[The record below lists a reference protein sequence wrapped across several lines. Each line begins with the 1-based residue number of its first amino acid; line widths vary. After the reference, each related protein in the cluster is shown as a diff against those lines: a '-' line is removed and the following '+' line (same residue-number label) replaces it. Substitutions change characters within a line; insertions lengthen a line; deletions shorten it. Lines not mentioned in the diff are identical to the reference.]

1 MRTALTS
8 ILALLFCLA
17 TVAVEAQR
25 GGGYRIGP
33 KDQLRISVFEEP
45 ELGGDVRVSERGTIN
60 LPPVGEVNVQG
71 KTSDGL
77 ELHLKTVLEEKYF
90 QRATVSV
97 QVLEFRSKP
106 ISVIGAVNRPGEL
119 GFSGRWTLLEAI
131 TAVGG
136 LAPNHGDVIHVL
148 RRADNGL
155 TDQVEIPV
163 DALMVRTNP
172 SFNIPIFAND
182 LINIPPAVA
191 ITVYCL
197 GEVKQPGAL
206 DFKSTGRI
214 SLLAAI
220 ARAGGLTER
229 ASNKITVKRTEKRT
243 GKEEEFHL
251 DFKRILGGKETD
263 FTLQQGDL
271 VVVKESFF

>member
-1 MRTALTS
+1 MRAVLYLGLTLLMYLAALP
-8 ILALLFCLA
+8 A
-17 TVAVEAQR
+17 VAQHA
-25 GGGYRIGP
+25 GGYRIGP

-45 ELGGDVRVSERGTIN
+45 QLGGELRVSERGTIN
-60 LPPVGEVNVQG
+60 LPPIGEIDVQG
-71 KTSDGL
+71 KTSDEL
-77 ELHLKTVLEEKYF
+77 ELHLRAVLEERYF

-119 GFSGRWTLLEAI
+119 AFSGRWSLLEAI

-155 TDQVEIPV
+155 TDQVTIPV
-163 DALMVRTNP
+163 NALLVRTEP
-172 SFNIPIFAND
+172 AFNIPIFAND
-182 LINIPPAVA
+182 LINVPATVLV
-191 ITVYCL
+191 TVYCL

-206 DFKSTGRI
+206 EFKSTERL

-220 ARAGGLTER
+220 ARAGGLTDR
-229 ASNKITVKRTEKRT
+229 ASSKITVKRKGNGDE
-243 GKEEEFHL
+243 EEEFQL
-251 DFKRILGGKETD
+251 DFKRILAGKDPD
-263 FTLQQGDL
+263 FSLRQGDL